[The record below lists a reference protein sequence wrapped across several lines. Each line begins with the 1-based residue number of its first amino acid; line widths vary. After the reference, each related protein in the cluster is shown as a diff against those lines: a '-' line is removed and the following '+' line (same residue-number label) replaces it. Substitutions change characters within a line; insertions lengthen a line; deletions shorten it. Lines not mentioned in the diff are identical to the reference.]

1 MLQPYLKI
9 WEWEWIFG
17 RPVKAIFLTG
27 RPQSVYAAGHILAQ
41 GFKAKRGGSVG
52 FVADLRFDDFSVG
65 NKTAGNLTDS
75 YVPSSHGVT
84 YMLCLY
90 LCMFDG

>member
-1 MLQPYLKI
+1 M
-9 WEWEWIFG
+9 
-17 RPVKAIFLTG
+17 
-27 RPQSVYAAGHILAQ
+27 YAAGHILAQ

-52 FVADLRFDDFSVG
+52 SVADLRFDDFSVG

-90 LCMFDG
+90 V

>member
-1 MLQPYLKI
+1 MYPETSKVLSLKCASSPKCSDVPPY
-9 WEWEWIFG
+9 
-17 RPVKAIFLTG
+17 RC
-27 RPQSVYAAGHILAQ
+27 SAGHILAQ
-41 GFKAKRGGSVG
+41 GFKAKRGGSAVG
-52 FVADLRFDDFSVG
+52 SVADLRFDDFSVG

-90 LCMFDG
+90 V